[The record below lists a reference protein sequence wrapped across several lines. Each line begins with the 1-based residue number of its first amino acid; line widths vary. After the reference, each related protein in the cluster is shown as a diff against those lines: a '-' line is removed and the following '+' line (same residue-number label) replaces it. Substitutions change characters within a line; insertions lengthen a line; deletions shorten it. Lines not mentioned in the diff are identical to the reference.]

1 MLMRLI
7 RRVLTAILLMLA
19 FGVTGSL
26 GEVRQFKTLT
36 GRDGLSDIL
45 VNTIYKDYQG
55 YIWLGTESA
64 VDRYDGNS
72 IVSYPLT
79 DKSKGLGRVN
89 AILHTKQGDLYI
101 GTTSGLSVMPAGT
114 VQPKRMQADRISM
127 PVNALAHDRSG
138 NIYIATD
145 QGLFKYNTRQKQLD
159 KISTEADLRR
169 PDTKFMDVLVQ
180 DDRIL
185 WAATTHTLYRYVID
199 TQQIRSF
206 PMPGGGECTHK

>member
-72 IVSYPLT
+72 IVSYSDRQIQGPGSRQRHTAHQAGRPVYRHHVGPERHAGRHRAAQTHAGRQDKYAGQRPGPRPL
-79 DKSKGLGRVN
+79 
-89 AILHTKQGDLYI
+89 
-101 GTTSGLSVMPAGT
+101 
-114 VQPKRMQADRISM
+114 
-127 PVNALAHDRSG
+127 
-138 NIYIATD
+138 
-145 QGLFKYNTRQKQLD
+145 RQH
-159 KISTEADLRR
+159 IHR
-169 PDTKFMDVLVQ
+169 
-180 DDRIL
+180 
-185 WAATTHTLYRYVID
+185 H
-199 TQQIRSF
+199 
-206 PMPGGGECTHK
+206 